1 MLDMLLY
8 ILFIAVLL
16 ITARWTL
23 MFLFQALAS
32 LIRALVSLAGTVVV
46 AGMFLLLLSRLLPF
60 ILR

>member
-8 ILFIAVLL
+8 ILFIVVLL